1 MISANLGRRSLN
13 FLSGNNKMACQQQQ
27 LESAREAYHNLVTGR
42 MARVVV
48 DQNGE
53 RVEFA
58 LANAPRLLAYIQTL
72 EAACGKTGRAR
83 GPLGFIF

>member
-1 MISANLGRRSLN
+1 MMTVQMRLQA
-13 FLSGNNKMACQQQQ
+13 
-27 LESAREAYHNLVTGR
+27 AREAYHKLQTGQ

-58 LANAPRLLAYIQTL
+58 PANSAKLLAYIKQL
-72 EAACGKTGRAR
+72 EAEMLNPVQPRAQTPYR
-83 GPLGFIF
+83 FIF